1 MSEPARDG
9 LFQSCD
15 IIIRRRSYLEFSIC
29 TPHALAIRN
38 DCHYCDRFRA
48 TRVRHVERL
57 DTYSSAGRD
66 SAFAFDERDVADVF
80 KCRDLPP
87 PFFRRFVFVNSFEL
101 TNMQRSR
108 TEHGVQVSRNGKM
121 RRTIFIASRSWPPC
135 GNGPY
140 IA

>member
-80 KCRDLPP
+80 KGRAVPP
-87 PFFRRFVFVNSFEL
+87 QFFRRFEILVLCSLLHFVCKPPLESFEVA
-101 TNMQRSR
+101 R
-108 TEHGVQVSRNGKM
+108 E
-121 RRTIFIASRSWPPC
+121 
-135 GNGPY
+135 
-140 IA
+140 